1 MVKSAPFGVSSLL
14 SEKIHLT
21 GLQSEVYTLGVQ
33 AKDKPTAPTREKN
46 PSQLK
51 TPSTTVHNMP

>member
-21 GLQSEVYTLGVQ
+21 GLQGEVYTLGVQ
-33 AKDKPTAPTREKN
+33 AKDKPTATNQRKKFQPTQSSLYN
-46 PSQLK
+46 CA
-51 TPSTTVHNMP
+51 